1 MCVCVFAKEK
11 RQKKQ
16 KLSQCIQN
24 HNPID
29 VLVPSEQKA
38 PIHGQ
43 SSENTDTYTC
53 PKRSVLHIKRE
64 MNNENIR
71 EKENRNKPIQCIHT
85 LNIVG
90 IFVTRIENY
99 IASAT
104 HIRYSIFSWVEF
116 VNGKRRASL
125 KHRFCFIS
133 FFLFRKSKKL
143 NNLHFIIEFQSE
155 FFNGSLSVVFSLF
168 KVKYKIQN
176 SVFGKIC
183 HKDSIL
189 LLKNFVKI
197 KIGLKPHQVIDVVIE
212 MPCV

>member
-1 MCVCVFAKEK
+1 MRVCVFAKEK

-43 SSENTDTYTC
+43 SSKNTDTYTC

-104 HIRYSIFSWVEF
+104 HTRYSIFSWVEF

-133 FFLFRKSKKL
+133 FFYLRKAKNSTICISL
-143 NNLHFIIEFQSE
+143 LS
-155 FFNGSLSVVFSLF
+155 FN
-168 KVKYKIQN
+168 QN
-176 SVFGKIC
+176 FLMD
-183 HKDSIL
+183 H
-189 LLKNFVKI
+189 
-197 KIGLKPHQVIDVVIE
+197 
-212 MPCV
+212 